1 MRAVS
6 RSNSGKSV
14 LSNIVEAI
22 SSSDVSRDCGGITPV
37 RGSVPSLK
45 GIDDKYEKIMADV
58 QARRKELTRNETIDQ
73 SCNKCLYLESS
84 LQKLQDKRMA
94 NDEDSLSLES
104 SVSVSV
110 NKEKLSRRSK
120 SRNESRK
127 DVEKLCQK
135 IEELVT
141 SKDRH
146 NSDVANMENKMKQ
159 YEQEIERL
167 KIEMKQREEAFK
179 VHQYEENIKNLNTII
194 ENQSRKILELNTS
207 LGKMKNNIVAEV
219 LREKSEQAETKT
231 DKASGNEST
240 QYNPLGFLDS
250 IRNNLISLE
259 KEEKLVED
267 DLEELSISSLVIVD
281 KDS

>member
-1 MRAVS
+1 M
-6 RSNSGKSV
+6 
-14 LSNIVEAI
+14 
-22 SSSDVSRDCGGITPV
+22 

-58 QARRKELTRNETIDQ
+58 QARRKELTKNETKDQ

-110 NKEKLSRRSK
+110 NKEKLSRKSK
-120 SRNESRK
+120 SRNESSK

-146 NSDVANMENKMKQ
+146 YSDVANMENKMKQ